1 MAAGINFFCTPPEE
15 LDVLRYL
22 LSSHEVVAFDRRIA
36 RPQVLPTI
44 DAMAPP
50 VWPASFECF
59 LWLRSSGPLEW
70 RLSKPELGGK
80 THGDLLDS
88 LVTSLNWE
96 RAPPPSGMAMLDTN
110 RSPVLLYRRGRTDGR
125 TIGPCDLVSTPSA
138 ADRVS
143 PVFAQ
148 WVRRCFSWIRRRST
162 RIHDWRRQHPSLA
175 NPLSILSSIY
185 AFPQAFDAINSGKHN
200 FVISRR

>member
-1 MAAGINFFCTPPEE
+1 MAAGIKFFCTPPEE
-15 LDVLRYL
+15 LEVLRYL
-22 LSSHEVVAFDRRIA
+22 LSSDGVVAFDRRIA

-50 VWPASFECF
+50 SWPTPFACF

-70 RLSKPELGGK
+70 HSAKPEVGGK
-80 THGDLLDS
+80 THGDLVHS
-88 LVTSLNWE
+88 LIASMSWDG
-96 RAPPPSGMAMLDTN
+96 APPPAGMAMLDTN
-110 RSPVLLYRRGRTDGR
+110 RSPVLLYRRGPMDGR
-125 TIGPCDLVSTPSA
+125 TIGPCDLTSMPSA

-162 RIHDWRRQHPSLA
+162 RVHDWRSQHPSLA
-175 NPLSILSSIY
+175 NPLSLLSSIY
-185 AFPQAFDAINSGKHN
+185 AFPKALEAITSGKHD
-200 FVISRR
+200 FVITTH